1 MKSTRIVENAD
12 HFQVGTMMYS
22 KDQDLGEINKR
33 FVPIFPF
40 LYNDVGNGRSILGAE
55 FYLPKSPQNPIPLP
69 RT

>member
-1 MKSTRIVENAD
+1 
-12 HFQVGTMMYS
+12 MMYS

-55 FYLPKSPQNPIPLP
+55 FYLPKSP
-69 RT
+69 